1 MLCVPCLAL
10 IIVGRQLYLS
20 KRYGLS
26 TWKGGGMGMF
36 AAADELPNRYAKVF
50 LIDADG
56 NRNPLVQ
63 LSPDDFDVL
72 NRALEYPTR
81 ENFLRAAS
89 LMAGENWIPSF
100 QPRPVLNVGI
110 NGQPV
115 SESAKS
121 FRTMVP
127 SQLRPDRKLKRPSIE
142 IQFWKL
148 VYDPLTRHVRA
159 SLAETFLF
167 TPEELFRSSREM
179 KNS

>member
-1 MLCVPCLAL
+1 MPRSFRPSHFWQWVLMTCVPFMSLVV
-10 IIVGRQLYLS
+10 VGRQLYLS

-72 NRALEYPTR
+72 NRALEYPIR
-81 ENFLRAAS
+81 ENFLRAARM
-89 LMAGENWIPSF
+89 MAAENWITTF
-100 QPRPVLNVGI
+100 QPRPVLNVDS

-115 SESAKS
+115 SESSKS
-121 FRTMVP
+121 FRVMVP
-127 SQLRPDRKLKRPSIE
+127 SQLRPDRKSKRPSIE
-142 IQFWKL
+142 IQF
-148 VYDPLTRHVRA
+148 
-159 SLAETFLF
+159 
-167 TPEELFRSSREM
+167 
-179 KNS
+179 